1 MMLMPVL
8 MGGAMF
14 AMMRN
19 PMSLIFMLGFP
30 AMMFTSYLVQRRQAA
45 KEHAEETTAWR
56 QDVQQVLD
64 RLDRAAE
71 LQRHHAAED
80 EPDITTVLDRITARD
95 HRLWVRHEDAA
106 DFLSVRS
113 GLGPVPALV
122 SAEVPDQG
130 DRALRAELTEQ
141 IESRAVLPEQ
151 PVMLHLQ
158 DRSEEHTSEL
168 QSRGHLVCS

>member
-14 AMMRN
+14 AMMRI

-45 KEHAEETTAWR
+45 KEHAEEATAWR

-71 LQRHHAAED
+71 LQRHH
-80 EPDITTVLDRITARD
+80 
-95 HRLWVRHEDAA
+95 
-106 DFLSVRS
+106 
-113 GLGPVPALV
+113 
-122 SAEVPDQG
+122 
-130 DRALRAELTEQ
+130 
-141 IESRAVLPEQ
+141 
-151 PVMLHLQ
+151 
-158 DRSEEHTSEL
+158 RSEEHTSVL
-168 QSRGHLVCS
+168 QSRGHLVCPLLLEKKNIIRT

>member
-1 MMLMPVL
+1 
-8 MGGAMF
+8 
-14 AMMRN
+14 
-19 PMSLIFMLGFP
+19 MLGFP
-30 AMMFTSYLVQRRQAA
+30 AMMFTSYLVQRRLAA

-158 DRSEEHTSEL
+158 DAALAAVVGTTEAVDDWVRAAVEIGRAHVGTPVTWPP
-168 QSRGHLVCS
+168 RI